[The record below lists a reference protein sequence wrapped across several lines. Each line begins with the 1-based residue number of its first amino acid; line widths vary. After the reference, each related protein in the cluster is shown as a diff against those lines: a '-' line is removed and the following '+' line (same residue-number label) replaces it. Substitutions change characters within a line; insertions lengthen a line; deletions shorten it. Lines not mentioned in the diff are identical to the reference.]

1 MPSLGV
7 AEPVA
12 SGDERVRRRSRTAPP
27 PPGPVARTRQ
37 LLRYGLAMLFAWL
50 AVRALFRVRVEGR
63 DRLPAGPALLCFNHQ
78 SWTDPFVLMA
88 TLPWRPRLYFFGPK
102 ESDMSKGARNRVMSW
117 TGTAIP
123 FRPTKDDLIEATRK
137 VERVF
142 EQGGVVAIAGEGRI
156 HAGEREL
163 FPLDEGAAF
172 FALRSRVP
180 LVPVAINGTSW
191 LAFGRTIRVRVGEPI
206 PTGGRPNH
214 EAVEALS
221 SRAWTALHELVN
233 DYPDPVP
240 PAPGSRW
247 YRFTETFNEWPA
259 GGREAARPPA
269 AAAVPEPAS
278 TGTEPAPDGP
288 ASGGPESSG

>member
-1 MPSLGV
+1 
-7 AEPVA
+7 
-12 SGDERVRRRSRTAPP
+12 
-27 PPGPVARTRQ
+27 
-37 LLRYGLAMLFAWL
+37 MLFAWL

-102 ESDMSKGARNRVMSW
+102 ESDMSKGARNRIMTW

-137 VERVF
+137 VESVF

-172 FALRSRVP
+172 FALRSHVP

-214 EAVEALS
+214 EAVVELS
-221 SRAWTALHELVN
+221 SQAWTALHDLVA
-233 DYPDPVP
+233 DYRDPVP

-247 YRFTETFNEWPA
+247 YRFTETFNEWPE
-259 GGREAARPPA
+259 GGREAARPA
-269 AAAVPEPAS
+269 AAGSAPEPAS
-278 TGTEPAPDGP
+278 TGTAPAPDGS
-288 ASGGPESSG
+288 ASGGQSDPAETGPAAG